1 MLFINIKNT
10 KLTYIKGVVDNLVLI
25 YKSQEEVQA
34 KAIDLQFYSRDYTFI
49 NIAKEVTLE
58 DYILLYYSIPNN
70 FKVETFLQKY
80 YYLEAYAYTRIKFL
94 EDSKQA

>member
-1 MLFINIKNT
+1 MLFVNTKNT

-25 YKSQEEVQA
+25 YKSQEEAQA
-34 KAIDLQFYSRDYTFI
+34 KAVDLQFYSRDRTFI

-58 DYILLYYSIPNN
+58 DYALLYNSVPNN
-70 FKVETFLQKY
+70 FKAETFLQKRCC
-80 YYLEAYAYTRIKFL
+80 LEAYAYTRIKFL